1 MFLIHNRN
9 YYYLIL
15 ILIMRYSHQREIIRE
30 IVFSTNSHP
39 SADWIY
45 GEVKRSIPNISLG
58 TVYRNLKQL
67 TDEGII
73 RTIYDGALARYD
85 WNRDP
90 HDHMKCTVCGEMI
103 DIQLSNDG
111 LRRTIKNEYD
121 FEVSD
126 VEITLVGKCN
136 KHA

>member
-1 MFLIHNRN
+1 
-9 YYYLIL
+9 
-15 ILIMRYSHQREIIRE
+15 MRFSHQRELIKK
-30 IVFSTNSHP
+30 VVQSTNSHP
-39 SADWIY
+39 TADWVY
-45 GEVKRSIPNISLG
+45 NQVKSSVPNISLG

-90 HDHMKCTVCGEMI
+90 HYHMKCTVCGEMI

-111 LRRTIKNEYD
+111 LRRTVKDEYD

>member
-1 MFLIHNRN
+1 
-9 YYYLIL
+9 
-15 ILIMRYSHQREIIRE
+15 MRYSHQREIISE
-30 IVFSTNSHP
+30 IIHSTNSHP
-39 SADWIY
+39 TADWVY
-45 GEVKRSIPNISLG
+45 GEVRRYIPNISLG

-73 RTIYDGALARYD
+73 RTIYDGAVARYD
-85 WNRDP
+85 WNRSP
-90 HDHMKCTVCGEMI
+90 HDHLKCNVCGEMI
-103 DIQLSNDG
+103 DVQLPNDG
-111 LRRTIKNEYD
+111 LRRTVKDEYD